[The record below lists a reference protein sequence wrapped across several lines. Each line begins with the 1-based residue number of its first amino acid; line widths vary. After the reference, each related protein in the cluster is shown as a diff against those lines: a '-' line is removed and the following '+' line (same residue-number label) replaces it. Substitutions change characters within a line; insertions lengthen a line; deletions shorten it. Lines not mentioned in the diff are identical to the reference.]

1 MTEGETSMSA
11 CLRVPA
17 CAVAALLLT
26 TASTAAQTPTVEEI
40 VAKNLAARG
49 GVEKLRSLNSVKITG
64 IVTAQGME
72 LPMTSWAKRPNRIR
86 RDTKFQDQKIVV
98 AFDGTTVWG
107 INPMMGSTMPQQI
120 TGPQADLT
128 REEASFDPLF
138 LTYKER
144 GHAVE
149 FVGTETLEGT
159 SAHHLKVTKKNGNI
173 EHHYLNAET
182 GLEIR
187 SVSTL
192 EQGGMKAEITTELGD
207 YQSVDG
213 MQVAFSMKQS
223 MNGNPM
229 VEVKLQKVEFNV
241 PIDEELF
248 KMPK

>member
-1 MTEGETSMSA
+1 
-11 CLRVPA
+11 
-17 CAVAALLLT
+17 
-26 TASTAAQTPTVEEI
+26 
-40 VAKNLAARG
+40 
-49 GVEKLRSLNSVKITG
+49 
-64 IVTAQGME
+64 
-72 LPMTSWAKRPNRIR
+72 
-86 RDTKFQDQKIVV
+86 
-98 AFDGTTVWG
+98 
-107 INPMMGSTMPQQI
+107 
-120 TGPQADLT
+120 
-128 REEASFDPLF
+128 
-138 LTYKER
+138 
-144 GHAVE
+144 VE

-182 GLEIR
+182 GLEMR